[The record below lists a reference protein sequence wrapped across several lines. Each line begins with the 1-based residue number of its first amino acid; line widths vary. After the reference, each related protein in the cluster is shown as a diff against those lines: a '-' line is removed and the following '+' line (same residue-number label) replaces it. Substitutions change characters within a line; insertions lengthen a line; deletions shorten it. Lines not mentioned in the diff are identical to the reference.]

1 MELGKLEHFFR
12 GTMQTGQYKSP
23 LFFKCLKKLYKCT
36 DGGAVEV
43 GDFLQIE
50 DKFFESPLDI
60 SIDEVTEIRE
70 LYISY

>member
-12 GTMQTGQYKSP
+12 GTMQTGQYKST
-23 LFFKCLKKLYKCT
+23 LFFKYLKKLYKCT

-60 SIDEVTEIRE
+60 SIDEATEVR
-70 LYISY
+70 